1 MQKGFRVVGAA
12 APPRGEWSV
21 EQCARFAA
29 RRDFHLIKALVNDL
43 PTLEKA
49 RGHGLL
55 PKPPGGVEGTHKE
68 EPGGSDASS
77 GATQARRC
85 NRRPRRK
92 TEARKAKEQ
101 QQFEQKQER
110 KRAAAS
116 RADAVHAADAA
127 APTPSPEAEVHG
139 TEQRAA
145 AEAAPAAAEPGTTAA
160 MVPAAVGTEAA
171 PAMQIGGR
179 EKRGASSVGFTTPE
193 KEKGGDEGKQQGA
206 VGRGGSGGGSGRDR
220 KKRLTF
226 KRDEQQ
232 GDEEPTEEQGNA
244 IKYAD
249 TRARIAAMPPAE
261 AANRQHHAMMVMDA
275 IEAAGYRAYLDE
287 EKLMCDLCFRP
298 GFERGVMT
306 VDDWEFLGISAEQ
319 ALGIIEVQKQERTRQ
334 AGDAGADNSSRVPE
348 ASDHR
353 GLLSRAAERVA
364 GWARSG
370 SE

>member
-1 MQKGFRVVGAA
+1 M
-12 APPRGEWSV
+12 
-21 EQCARFAA
+21 AA
-29 RRDFHLIKALVNDL
+29 RKPRKRQRVGYDEIDHADFD
-43 PTLEKA
+43 
-49 RGHGLL
+49 
-55 PKPPGGVEGTHKE
+55 
-68 EPGGSDASS
+68 SASV
-77 GATQARRC
+77 TQQT
-85 NRRPRRK
+85 PRQQNM
-92 TEARKAKEQ
+92 EARKAKEQ
-101 QQFEQKQER
+101 QRFEEKQEW
-110 KRAAAS
+110 KRAAA
-116 RADAVHAADAA
+116 RAEAVHAAHVAA
-127 APTPSPEAEVHG
+127 LKATEAQH
-139 TEQRAA
+139 TEERAA

-226 KRDEQQ
+226 KKDEQQ
-232 GDEEPTEEQGNA
+232 GDEEPTEEQENA

-249 TRARIAAMPPAE
+249 TRARIAAMPRAE
-261 AANRQHHAMMVMDA
+261 AANRQHHAMMVMGA

-319 ALGIIEVQKQERTRQ
+319 ALGIIEVQKQEQTRR
-334 AGDAGADNSSRVPE
+334 AGDAGADNSSRAPE